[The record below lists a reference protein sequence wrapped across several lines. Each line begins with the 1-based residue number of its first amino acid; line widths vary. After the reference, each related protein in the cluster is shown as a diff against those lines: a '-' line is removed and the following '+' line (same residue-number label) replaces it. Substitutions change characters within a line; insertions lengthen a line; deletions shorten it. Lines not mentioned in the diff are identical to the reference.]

1 MLILLSIY
9 LISFLYLYR
18 YFRIAFSKNGV
29 WSHDV
34 ATGVEVAITILPIVN
49 TFFTVAQI
57 IFWIHSGDS
66 PYSAEYLKKTKKA
79 PTSYNKFFRIK

>member
-9 LISFLYLYR
+9 LISFLYMYR
-18 YFRIAFSKNGV
+18 YFRIGHSKNGR
-29 WSHDV
+29 WSTHI
-34 ATGVEVAITILPIVN
+34 ATKVEVAITILPFIN
-49 TFFTVAQI
+49 TVMSLIQI
-57 IFWIHSGDS
+57 ALWIEHGDS